1 MIGIPKEGKEMETL
15 QVLYREARR
24 VRDFGF
30 TATEYERAKAD
41 YLSAMEKR
49 YTNRDKRKNA
59 EFGNAYRDRPW
70 TTSLSL
76 HWMCSIRPCR

>member
-1 MIGIPKEGKEMETL
+1 METL

-41 YLSAMEKR
+41 YLSALRNVIPIVTSVRTQSSAMPIV
-49 YTNRDKRKNA
+49 TTS
-59 EFGNAYRDRPW
+59 W